1 MVLNKEQIKDI
12 IPHRDPFLLLDE
24 ITYLEP
30 GVKAIGK
37 WHLTGEEAFFK
48 GHFPG
53 NPVLPGVL
61 IVESLAQTGAVAVLS
76 MEQFKGKIGYFAG
89 IDGVKFKRKVLP
101 GDTLVL
107 EVELIRIR
115 GIIGIGKAVATVNG
129 ERAAYGELTFA
140 IN

>member
-1 MVLNKEQIKDI
+1 MLNQEQIKEI
-12 IPHRDPFLLLDE
+12 IPHRAPFLLLDE
-24 ITYLEP
+24 ITELEP
-30 GVKAIGK
+30 GVRAVGK
-37 WHLTGEEAFFK
+37 WHLTGDEEFFK

-101 GDTLVL
+101 GDTLTL
-107 EVELIRIR
+107 EVELIKIR

-129 ERAAYGELTFA
+129 EKAAYGELTFA